1 VFLIGFPLLIIPLA
15 IYNMIAFLTPGILWT
30 DRVTS
35 VRLFSGADWVV
46 TFGDILIGIAL
57 LLLFIEIAK
66 ATRAGAKSI
75 VDHVL
80 SIVILLAAIG
90 EFNVLPQAATSTFA
104 LLTAICLIDV
114 LGGFAIAMG
123 LPRHEPPAPPAAV
136 VAPAPTVAIEKIEKV
151 EA

>member
-1 VFLIGFPLLIIPLA
+1 MFLIGFPLLIIPLA

-35 VRLFSGADWVV
+35 LRLFSGADWVV
-46 TFGDILIGIAL
+46 TFGDILIGLAL
-57 LLLFIEIAK
+57 FLLFVEIAK

-80 SIVILLAAIG
+80 STVILIGAIG

-104 LLTAICLIDV
+104 LLAAISLIDV
-114 LGGFAIAMG
+114 LGGFAIAMA
-123 LPRHEPPAPPAAV
+123 LPGREPPAAPVEPV
-136 VAPAPTVAIEKIEKV
+136 VTPAPTVAIEKAEV
-151 EA
+151 

>member
-35 VRLFSGADWVV
+35 VRLFSGADWTV
-46 TFGDILIGIAL
+46 TFGDILIGLAL
-57 LLLFIEIAK
+57 FLLFVEVAK

-80 SIVILLAAIG
+80 SIVILVAAIG
-90 EFNVLPQAATSTFA
+90 EFNVMPQAANSTFA
-104 LLTAICLIDV
+104 ILAAICLIDV
-114 LGGFAIAMG
+114 LGGFSIAMALRRG
-123 LPRHEPPAPPAAV
+123 ELPPPVAAV
-136 VAPAPTVAIEKIEKV
+136 VAPAPTVAIEKV

>member
-35 VRLFSGADWVV
+35 LRLFSGADWVV
-46 TFGDILIGIAL
+46 TFGDILIGLAL
-57 LLLFIEIAK
+57 FLLFVEIAK

-80 SIVILLAAIG
+80 STVILVAAIG
-90 EFNVLPQAATSTFA
+90 EFNALPQAATSTFA
-104 LLTAICLIDV
+104 LLAAISLIDV
-114 LGGFAIAMG
+114 LGGFAIAMA
-123 LPRHEPPAPPAAV
+123 LPGREPTAPAAPAAPV
-136 VAPAPTVAIEKIEKV
+136 EAPAPTVAIEKAEV
-151 EA
+151 

>member
-1 VFLIGFPLLIIPLA
+1 MFLIGFPLLIIPLA

-46 TFGDILIGIAL
+46 TFGDILIGLAL
-57 LLLFIEIAK
+57 FLLFIEIAK

-80 SIVILLAAIG
+80 SIVILVAAIG

-104 LLTAICLIDV
+104 LLAAISLIDV

-123 LPRHEPPAPPAAV
+123 LPRREAPAPAPAV
-136 VAPAPTVAIEKIEKV
+136 VAPAPTVAIENIEKA